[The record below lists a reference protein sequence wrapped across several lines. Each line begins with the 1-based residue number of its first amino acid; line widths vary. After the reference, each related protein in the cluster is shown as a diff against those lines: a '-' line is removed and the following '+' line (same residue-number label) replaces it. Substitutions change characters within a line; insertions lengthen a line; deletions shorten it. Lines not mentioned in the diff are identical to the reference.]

1 MDDFD
6 LSQAL
11 DNPLESDEK
20 EVDSRCFDM
29 TGILSARFCFFPSWR
44 RQCDSDVK
52 KHLQVNTMRSLGR
65 PPPPLLCLVQEV
77 HSEIVKLDAGLDL
90 VVSRNPY
97 TMKGVATLLL
107 AANRLK
113 GPLTREGRELRDDE
127 LCQRIVDSVIE
138 SECCQRTVLGGTRII
153 ACSFQMRFPTIIE
166 TAENSSTGRGRI
178 IFKRLRSW
186 ECNLTDDENKDIVCT
201 TKDLK
206 LESVTLKGGNGNH
219 KVTFKLGTYFSPGV
233 GQTVVLSIINHNL
246 YISCTMNGN
255 KAEMK
260 LEKCSADQLKSIT
273 ADGNM
278 DRFLFYNKQR
288 GMNGYMFESVMCSG
302 WFISTSYEKE
312 NHPVEMCKVDTA
324 CRVFTF
330 SIY

>member
-29 TGILSARFCFFPSWR
+29 T
-44 RQCDSDVK
+44 CDSDVK
-52 KHLQVNTMRSLGR
+52 KHLQ
-65 PPPPLLCLVQEV
+65 
-77 HSEIVKLDAGLDL
+77 IVKLDAGLDL

-138 SECCQRTVLGGTRII
+138 T
-153 ACSFQMRFPTIIE
+153 TIIE